1 MWLPGEGAMDQG
13 YAVGIDLGTSNTV
26 AIMRWPDGRTR
37 PVLFDGQPVLPSAV
51 FLNHDGGLH
60 VGRDAQR
67 LAQLDPARYEPNPKR
82 RIDEDVL
89 LLGDRE
95 LAIADVLA
103 APLRTIA
110 RAVMCGSC

>member
-1 MWLPGEGAMDQG
+1 MAQG
-13 YAVGIDLGTSNTV
+13 YAVGIDLGTPNTG
-26 AIMRWPDGRTR
+26 AIGRRPHGRTR

-51 FLNHDGGLH
+51 YLDHDGTLH

-82 RIDEDVL
+82 RIDEDIL

-103 APLRTIA
+103 APLATIA
-110 RAVMCGSC
+110 RAVTDTIGHLPPA

>member
-1 MWLPGEGAMDQG
+1 MSSG

-26 AIMRWPDGRTR
+26 AIVRWPDGRTR

-51 FLNHDGGLH
+51 FLNHDGSLH

-67 LAQLDPARYEPNPKR
+67 MAQLDPARYEPNPKR

-89 LLGDRE
+89 FLGDRR
-95 LAIADVLA
+95 LPIVKILD
-103 APLRTIA
+103 APLR
-110 RAVMCGSC
+110 AVDRGVKD